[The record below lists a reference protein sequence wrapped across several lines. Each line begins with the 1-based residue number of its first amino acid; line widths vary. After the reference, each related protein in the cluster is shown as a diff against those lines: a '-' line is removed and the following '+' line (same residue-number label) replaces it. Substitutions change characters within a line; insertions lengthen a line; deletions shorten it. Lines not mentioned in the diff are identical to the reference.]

1 MDSGMQLAWQMMGI
15 LAAQSEILKP
25 IHPATIQG
33 FIITNTTKIK
43 HKRIQNPQSSKLLA
57 CSISQN
63 CVGCWYFPDEVHYH
77 NLERRW
83 EKRGNGNK
91 DEDGMNGREKKR
103 RNMWLHVFPIY
114 LLCIWTG
121 LADPSAFFYDT
132 EKIHCSLGEKG
143 GKQRVEEV
151 GRKRSRGTAF
161 YIRLFISLLPSVIR
175 NGRTLTPK
183 HCASFQFHLAHNCLR
198 KRAIL
203 QCPERHKKNY
213 SCTKEF
219 NCIVPSPV
227 PTKGYA
233 RISNEDG
240 HPSDK
245 GYF

>member
-1 MDSGMQLAWQMMGI
+1 MAGGRRGGICGCMFSPSICCVYEQDWQTHLHSFMT
-15 LAAQSEILKP
+15 LKRSTAAQ
-25 IHPATIQG
+25 
-33 FIITNTTKIK
+33 
-43 HKRIQNPQSSKLLA
+43 
-57 CSISQN
+57 
-63 CVGCWYFPDEVHYH
+63 V
-77 NLERRW
+77 RR
-83 EKRGNGNK
+83 E
-91 DEDGMNGREKKR
+91 ESREQ
-103 RNMWLHVFPIY
+103 
-114 LLCIWTG
+114 
-121 LADPSAFFYDT
+121 A
-132 EKIHCSLGEKG
+132 
-143 GKQRVEEV
+143 EEV

-227 PTKGYA
+227 PTKGYS